1 MKQDDNRYNGGI
13 QIRSI
18 ALILL
23 LFLALGTVQ
32 AVPLQGSDAN
42 ATVALFG
49 ASRTPLDD
57 ENATHEIL
65 KVDVGLMGAENA
77 TYQLVDADNIIY
89 PAGLYKQLSSGRQT
103 IYFLTS
109 NDCLMK
115 LINVTP
121 SGGQPIYINWWAT
134 PKGSNSKLIVRY
146 YGITDWLINSDEQ
159 GIVVQIRVQNNGTQD
174 LVVSPENFTLL
185 DQWGWPYQPTL
196 GFDTEVVGPQNA
208 TQERLKLGFTGVSLL
223 SRPAALA
230 YDYMTPDQILINF
243 DRDYVPL
250 SDELVYG
257 SNATASPAPAQ
268 TLPAVAPT
276 TTDQTAATQ
285 TAASVAAPEAA
296 KENATTK
303 IGTSIKD
310 KIAASKARLAATK
323 ESLDKKTPD
332 TSANASISSNASN
345 STSAISA

>member
-1 MKQDDNRYNGGI
+1 
-13 QIRSI
+13 
-18 ALILL
+18 L
-23 LFLALGTVQ
+23 LFLAFGTVQ
-32 AVPLQGSDAN
+32 AVPLQGSDGN
-42 ATVALFG
+42 ATVVLFA

-57 ENATHEIL
+57 ENVTHEIL

-77 TYQLVDADNIIY
+77 TYQLIDADNIIY
-89 PAGLYKQLSSGRQT
+89 PVGLYKQLSSGRQT

-109 NDCLMK
+109 NDRLMK

-121 SGGQPIYINWWAT
+121 SGGKPIYINWWAT
-134 PKGSNSKLIVRY
+134 PKGSNANLIVRY
-146 YGITDWLINSDEQ
+146 YGITDWLINTDEQ
-159 GIVVQIRVQNNGTQD
+159 AIVVQVRVQNNGTKD

-196 GFDTEVVGPQNA
+196 GFDPEVVGPQNA
-208 TQERLKLGFTGVSLL
+208 TSDRVKLGFTGVSLQ

-230 YDYMTPDQILINF
+230 YDYMAPDQIIINF
-243 DRDYVPL
+243 ERDYVPL

-257 SNATASPAPAQ
+257 SNATKSTAPAQ
-268 TLPAVAPT
+268 PLPAVAPPAS
-276 TTDQTAATQ
+276 DQTVAAQ
-285 TAASVAAPEAA
+285 PAASGAAPEAA
-296 KENATTK
+296 KENATVK

-332 TSANASISSNASN
+332 TSSSTNASISGSASN
-345 STSAISA
+345 STSSISA